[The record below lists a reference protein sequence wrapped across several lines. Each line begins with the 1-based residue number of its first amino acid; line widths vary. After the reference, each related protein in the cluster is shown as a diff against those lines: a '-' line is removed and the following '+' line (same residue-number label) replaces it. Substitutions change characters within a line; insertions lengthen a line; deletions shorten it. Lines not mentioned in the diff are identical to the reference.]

1 MLSSVASFFVLS
13 LPVMSLYSESTNTH
27 SKVHIRIVN
36 ILFLVGYPELQAE
49 LFLTLNVSLLIASFT
64 IIT

>member
-1 MLSSVASFFVLS
+1 MIEQGSSDVSSVASFFVLS

-36 ILFLVGYPELQAE
+36 ILFLVAVIQNFKQSY
-49 LFLTLNVSLLIASFT
+49 F
-64 IIT
+64 